1 MASRTRFPVAVC
13 AGVLLVLVTPTLAFA
28 APTTTTTTT
37 TTSPTS
43 VPARQIIV
51 SGFSEKGDGIDNG
64 AAAVYSSDWV
74 KVVAT
79 TSSLSLAYHNPATK
93 ISVSYAF
100 APVAGQ
106 SLAVGNYENVQNL
119 ASRSAGFP
127 GIDITG
133 PGRPT
138 GCPRVT
144 GSFRVW
150 DIAANASGLITRL
163 DLTFVDHCGAGK
175 PSNFGEVL
183 INDAPHVGALVAS
196 SVRITFPD
204 QTPTLPYVITNPTT
218 HSQPIS
224 LWQSATTVSHFTL
237 TAASPRCAYE
247 VAARSSCTY
256 MVRLVPPRPGMYS
269 ATVLVASGT
278 SVLHLALSG
287 PAGGA

>member
-1 MASRTRFPVAVC
+1 MSTRSRFPLTIC
-13 AGVLLVLVTPTLAFA
+13 ASVLIVLATPALAFGA
-28 APTTTTTTT
+28 STSTT
-37 TTSPTS
+37 TTSPAST
-43 VPARQIIV
+43 PPRQIIV

-64 AAAVYSSDWV
+64 VSRVYSTNWDN
-74 KVVAT
+74 VVAT
-79 TSSLSLAYHNPATK
+79 TSSLLLVYRDPAAK
-93 ISVSYAF
+93 VSVSYDF

-106 SLAVGNYENVQNL
+106 SFAVGTYDNVQRT

-133 PGRPT
+133 PGRPS

-144 GSFRVW
+144 GSFRIW
-150 DIAANASGLITRL
+150 DIAANASGQITRL
-163 DLTFVDHCGAGK
+163 DLTFVEHCGAGK

-196 SVRITFPD
+196 SVRMTFPD
-204 QTPTLPYVITNPTT
+204 QTPTLPYVVTNPTAR
-218 HSQPIS
+218 SQSIS

-237 TAASPRCAYE
+237 TPVSPRCASE
-247 VAARSSCTY
+247 VAAKSSCTY
-256 MVRLVPPRPGMYS
+256 LVRLVPPRPGMYF